1 MIWPPSVLR
10 VKIRS
15 RDRRFTLWLPLFL
28 VWPVG
33 IALLAMLG
41 PFVLVLAILVWPLG
55 WARPL
60 LLTGPLLFRLF
71 CSLRGLDVNVEAHHG
86 RQQVSHRRA
95 SGGERA

>member
-15 RDRRFTLWLPLFL
+15 RNRRFTLWLPLFL
-28 VWPVG
+28 VWPLG
-33 IALLAMLG
+33 FALVAILA
-41 PFVLVLAILVWPLG
+41 PFVLVLAALLWPLG

-71 CSLRGLDVNVEAHHG
+71 CSLRGLEVNVEKSSE
-86 RQQVSHRRA
+86 QVLISFR
-95 SGGERA
+95 

>member
-10 VKIRS
+10 VKLRS

-28 VWPVG
+28 VWPLVF
-33 IALLAMLG
+33 ALLAILG

-55 WARPL
+55 WGRPL

-71 CSLRGLDVNVEAHHG
+71 CSLRGLEVNVEKPSE
-86 RQQVSHRRA
+86 QVLISFR
-95 SGGERA
+95 